1 MNFALLFELL
11 FGADIEIVFLHLK
24 GFVVFFCPDDF
35 LSLKGLNLVDLNPVM
50 KEVLIEWVCWV
61 SHWI

>member
-50 KEVLIEWVCWV
+50 KEVLIE
-61 SHWI
+61 